1 MSIRA
6 EAKFVTPDD
15 YTNFFGQNLNAMLKI
30 KDNASNVANIFLMHI
45 EDKMLSRID
54 AISFRL
60 SKWEVDDLTAFQLES
75 LQKAILYQ
83 SEYTIRNSDI
93 FSDSGYDLEKGEII
107 SFEKLQNIAICR
119 TSIDLLKN
127 CGLFNQVIRNRRRY
141 PEFFK

>member
-15 YTNFFGQNLNAMLKI
+15 YTNFFGQNLNAMLNV
-30 KDNASNVANIFLMHI
+30 KDNTSNVANIFLMHV
-45 EDKMLSRID
+45 EDKMLARID
-54 AISFRL
+54 AISFRVN
-60 SKWEVDDLTAFQLES
+60 KWEVEDLSEFQLES

-83 SEYTIRNSDI
+83 AEYIIRNSDL
-93 FSDSGYDLEKGEII
+93 FSDSGYDLEKGMVI
-107 SFEKLQNIAICR
+107 SVEDIQKITICR

-127 CGLFNQVIRNRRRY
+127 CGLFNQVITNRRRY

>member
-30 KDNASNVANIFLMHI
+30 KNNTSNVANIFLMHT
-45 EDKMLSRID
+45 EDKILNRID
-54 AISFRL
+54 ATSFRTNR
-60 SKWEVDDLTAFQLES
+60 WEVEDLSELQLEN

-83 SEYTIRNSDI
+83 AEYMIRNSDI
-93 FSDSGYDLEKGEII
+93 FSDSGYDLEKGEVI
-107 SFEKLQNIAICR
+107 SIEKLQKIAICR

-127 CGLFNQVIRNRRRY
+127 CGLFNQVIKNRRRY
-141 PEFFK
+141 PEFFG

>member
-30 KDNASNVANIFLMHI
+30 KDNTSNVANIFLMHT
-45 EDKMLSRID
+45 EDKILNRID
-54 AISFRL
+54 ATSFRTNR
-60 SKWEVDDLTAFQLES
+60 WEVEDLSDLQLEN

-83 SEYTIRNSDI
+83 AEYMIRNGDI
-93 FSDSGYDLEKGEII
+93 FSDSGYDLEKGEVI
-107 SFEKLQNIAICR
+107 SIEKLQKIAICR

-127 CGLFNQVIRNRRRY
+127 CGLFNQVIKNRRRY
-141 PEFFK
+141 PEFFG

>member
-30 KDNASNVANIFLMHI
+30 KDNTSNVANIFLMHT
-45 EDKMLSRID
+45 EDKILNRID
-54 AISFRL
+54 ATSFRTNR
-60 SKWEVDDLTAFQLES
+60 WEVEDLSELQLEN

-83 SEYTIRNSDI
+83 AEYMIRNGDI
-93 FSDSGYDLEKGEII
+93 FSDSGYDLEKGEVI
-107 SFEKLQNIAICR
+107 SIEKLQKIAICR

-127 CGLFNQVIRNRRRY
+127 CGLFNQVIKNRRRY
-141 PEFFK
+141 PEFFG